1 MLHFYSPSSH
11 FKPVRPSF
19 IFGGSQIKIFLM
31 KSESFLTLHIAI
43 TEMFPERSM
52 DISVS
57 SVILWS
63 YKNTFCVQRKQ
74 NKEQLYSTILL
85 LQIMSSAI
93 IESIPARKQC
103 MHVVLSIDGLEEK
116 TDTHTHARTRT
127 HAHAHTHAHTRMH
140 AHTHTRSYAWEG
152 ITWFVIWDV

>member
-103 MHVVLSIDGLEEK
+103 MHVVLSNRWLGGEDR
-116 TDTHTHARTRT
+116 HAHARTRT
-127 HAHAHTHAHTRMH
+127 HTHACTHPHAHTTHT
-140 AHTHTRSYAWEG
+140 HTHTRSYAWEG